1 MILFSVFIIFLVVS
15 LILSLQML
23 MNKLKKIVFR
33 SKILIKIIPTE
44 ELRQL
49 REDRIEQM
57 KQDEKKALGI

>member
-1 MILFSVFIIFLVVS
+1 
-15 LILSLQML
+15 